1 MAILTKMITAMK
13 ILIVRNTIAVMLIT
27 LKMIR
32 LMTMM
37 MMMIM
42 LTIMMTMMMMM
53 MMTDRW
59 IGRGGRTI
67 GWL

>member
-13 ILIVRNTIAVMLIT
+13 IWMVRNTIAVMLIT

-42 LTIMMTMMMMM
+42 LTMMMTMMMM